1 MAKKKSSTNPYR
13 DDESPQYAIRRSKS
27 PAGLGAGAAQ
37 YAKLQKKADAM
48 GYATAS
54 RGKSPSASTRERTA
68 TKTLLKEFKKPL
80 SAKSVLTLTPER
92 KKQLDSKNVGVKKQN
107 RKKRIK

>member
-1 MAKKKSSTNPYR
+1 MAKKKSSNNPYR
-13 DDESPQYAIRRSKS
+13 DDESPQYAVRRSKS
-27 PAGLGAGAAQ
+27 IRGLGAQTAQ
-37 YAKLQKKADAM
+37 YAKLQKAADAM

-68 TKTLLKEFKKPL
+68 TKAVMKEFKKPL
-80 SAKSVLTLTPER
+80 SAKSVLAFTPER

-107 RKKRIK
+107 RNKRIK